1 MKSFLLIVAL
11 LVGSQVFSQH
21 LKDTLIDGKKFE
33 ITKRYKNG
41 HVKSAGQFFQDC
53 ADTIVRNGE
62 FLKFNTRGKVT
73 KMKFYC
79 NDHRFNRRILGLKH
93 GYWGC
98 STTTKYFFGIKRST
112 TMSSPCF

>member
-1 MKSFLLIVAL
+1 MKRLLFIVFL
-11 LVGSQVFSQH
+11 LVGSRAFSQH
-21 LKDTLIDGKKFE
+21 LKDTLIEGRKFE
-33 ITKRYKNG
+33 ITQRYKNG
-41 HVKSAGQFFQDC
+41 KVKMAGEFYKGC

-62 FLKFNTRGKVT
+62 SLKFNTRGKVT

-98 STTTKYFFGIKRST
+98 STTTKYFFGINRFT